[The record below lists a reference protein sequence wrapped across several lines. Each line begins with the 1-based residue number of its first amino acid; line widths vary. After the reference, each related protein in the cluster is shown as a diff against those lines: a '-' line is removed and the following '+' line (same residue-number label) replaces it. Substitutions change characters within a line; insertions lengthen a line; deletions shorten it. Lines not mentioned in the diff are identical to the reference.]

1 MKNERVFLLFF
12 IFSDGAGLINLWS
25 FWTGTNILPTM
36 DVMLFNFGTNTDF
49 SVAETCFL
57 SLTTLA
63 KYQCFEESMKY
74 CDIAIKYTAL
84 GLSFT

>member
-1 MKNERVFLLFF
+1 
-12 IFSDGAGLINLWS
+12 
-25 FWTGTNILPTM
+25 M

-63 KYQCFEESMKY
+63 KYQCFEESMKN
-74 CDIAIKYTAL
+74 CDIAIKYAAL

>member
-1 MKNERVFLLFF
+1 MRGFF
-12 IFSDGAGLINLWS
+12 YFFFFQTEQDSSTCEVSGQEL
-25 FWTGTNILPTM
+25 LPTM

-63 KYQCFEESMKY
+63 KYQCFEESTKN
-74 CDIAIKYTAL
+74 CDIAIKYAAL

>member
-1 MKNERVFLLFF
+1 
-12 IFSDGAGLINLWS
+12 
-25 FWTGTNILPTM
+25 
-36 DVMLFNFGTNTDF
+36 MLFNFGTNADF

-74 CDIAIKYTAL
+74 CDIAIKYAAL

>member
-1 MKNERVFLLFF
+1 
-12 IFSDGAGLINLWS
+12 
-25 FWTGTNILPTM
+25 
-36 DVMLFNFGTNTDF
+36 MLFNFGTNTDF

-84 GLSFT
+84 GLSFTQRGAFPYLTFYHSYMTDVDH